1 MQTPKAT
8 KKTASRDNSKFLCRT
23 PTRGKKPVRIDKW
36 KYDAVRAAL
45 LKSIPK
51 SAKGIGFWD
60 LPKIVEK
67 RLSAAVLKELGS
79 VMWYT
84 TVVKLDMECRG
95 ELERIDGSSPQRLRR
110 KA

>member
-1 MQTPKAT
+1 MQTPKAA
-8 KKTASRDNSKFLCRT
+8 KKTASKVNSKVLCRT
-23 PTRGKKPVRIDKW
+23 PTPGKKPIRIDKW

-45 LKSIPK
+45 LKTIPN

-60 LPKIVEK
+60 LPKLVEK
-67 RLSAAVLKELGS
+67 RLSATALKELGS

-95 ELERIDGSSPQRLRR
+95 ELERIEGSTPQRLRR

>member
-1 MQTPKAT
+1 M
-8 KKTASRDNSKFLCRT
+8 
-23 PTRGKKPVRIDKW
+23 
-36 KYDAVRAAL
+36 

-51 SAKGIGFWD
+51 SANGIGFWD
-60 LPKIVEK
+60 LPKLVEK
-67 RLSAAVLKELGS
+67 RLSPTILKDLGS

-95 ELERIDGSSPQRLRR
+95 ELERIEGSAPQRLRR